1 MRHVP
6 KRRKPG
12 TQPSV
17 QPFEPCGMCSGGW
30 LRDASG
36 AAFRCSCWLI
46 YVANEGDRFRERQR
60 QAAERSK

>member
-12 TQPSV
+12 TQPYV
-17 QPFEPCGMCSGGW
+17 QPFVACECCINGW
-30 LRDASG
+30 LQDASG
-36 AAFRCSCWLI
+36 AAFRCGCWRA

-60 QAAERSK
+60 QAVERPK